1 MNNFIKLM
9 LIVPLMAINYLYAQ
23 SNVKASADLASKWE
37 LSSGDFTGKAD
48 TKMGFSV
55 GAEFMKPMNNNVA
68 IGGGAQFQLPRALKD
83 ASSVKFNFIPV
94 YAVGTFFTDYGNGI
108 YGKGALGYNLH
119 SGNSE
124 YKSGADLGGGLYYGI
139 GGGYAMNKKMLFEV
153 MYTVNNG
160 AYEDAD
166 VKYGKISISAGII
179 FGQ

>member
-94 YAVGTFFTDYGNGI
+94 YAVGTFLRTMETVYMVRELLDTI
-108 YGKGALGYNLH
+108 YIVATLNIR
-119 SGNSE
+119 
-124 YKSGADLGGGLYYGI
+124 AVQI
-139 GGGYAMNKKMLFEV
+139 
-153 MYTVNNG
+153 
-160 AYEDAD
+160 
-166 VKYGKISISAGII
+166 
-179 FGQ
+179 